1 MKNQNFCTHCEEEA
15 RGEDL
20 IDGKFCCLGCKAAYE
35 IVSGAG
41 LSSYYQSRIS
51 DPKIKAIKPENQEQI
66 ELRNFTTKDEAGNF
80 ELFLAIG
87 GISCAACVWL
97 IETLLQKQGNVVLAR
112 VNLTKRYLKL
122 KWRGDESG
130 GTALVELIQKIGYK
144 LYPFD
149 EKILAKEERKYS
161 DSLIQKLAVAGFG
174 AGNIMLFSIV
184 LWLYD
189 ADQIGKEMRNL
200 IHFFTAIIAL
210 PCIIYSSSIFFKS
223 ALTTIKA
230 KRMNMDISISTA
242 ILLTVSVSFYQIFHE
257 ASHIYFDS
265 AMTLTFFLLIGKYI
279 DFKARKKAFDIS
291 KEFLLVNSNFARII
305 DENDNIRIICAKDVK
320 KDMILLVLPGEKIAA
335 DGKVIDGESQID
347 NNVITGESKPVS
359 VKNDSEVFASAI
371 NLTNS
376 IKVRAGKNQQES
388 LLKQI
393 QTIVEESENHKNK
406 FVKISDKIAGF
417 YTPAVHIAAA
427 ITFAIW
433 YFALGETMEK
443 SLLVTISVLVITCP
457 CALAL
462 AVPIAQSLTI
472 SMALKNGI
480 IIKSGEVIEK
490 INKVK
495 HFIFDKTGTLTFG
508 RPKLLKFKALNRKLN
523 EEEKKYY
530 LKMAANLASNSSHPL
545 SKAICDFSTETKIHF
560 LAKEIKGSGVQAQ
573 IDGKIAKIGNKSFV
587 ENFDTKYEE
596 VIASDYSS
604 VFLSFQDD
612 ILVFYF
618 QDEVKR
624 DACSFMQKM
633 QNQFE
638 TLTLLSGDNRKIVQ
652 KTATGLGLT
661 NYFYEQNPLQKIA
674 FLQELRQGNVNFAM
688 VGDGI
693 NDAGAL
699 AICDVSISFANASN
713 LTQNVADVI
722 INNEKKLTPIFD
734 FIKLSQ
740 KSIKIMKQNLAFCL
754 AYNCLAVPFAVTG
767 AVNPMIAAVAMSS
780 SSIIVILNSLR
791 LVKK

>member
-1 MKNQNFCTHCEEEA
+1 MKTQHFCTHCEEEA

-20 IDGKFCCLGCKAAYE
+20 IDGKFCCLGCQAAYQ
-35 IVSGAG
+35 IVSGSG
-41 LSSYYQSRIS
+41 LSSYYQSRVN
-51 DPKIKAIKPENQEQI
+51 DPKIRKIRPENQEQI
-66 ELRNFTTKDEAGNF
+66 DLHNFVTVDESGNF
-80 ELFLAIG
+80 ELFLAID

-97 IETLLQKQGNVVLAR
+97 IETLLKKQENVTLAR

-122 KWRGDESG
+122 KWHGDQSG
-130 GTALVELIQKIGYK
+130 GSKLIDLIQKVGYK

-149 EKILAKEERKYS
+149 EKILAKEERKYC
-161 DSLIQKLAVAGFG
+161 DNLIRRLAVAGFG

-200 IHFFTAIIAL
+200 IHFFTALIAL
-210 PCIIYSSSIFFKS
+210 PCIIYSASIFFKS
-223 ALTTIKA
+223 AFTALKA

-242 ILLTVSVSFYQIFHE
+242 ILLTVSVSFYQIFHD
-257 ASHIYFDS
+257 ANHIYFDS

-291 KEFLLVNSNFARII
+291 KEFLLLNSSFARII
-305 DENDNIRIICAKDVK
+305 DEDENVKIIAAKDVK
-320 KDMILLVLPGEKIAA
+320 KDMILLVQPGEKIAA
-335 DGKVIDGESQID
+335 DGEVIDGESQID
-347 NNVITGESKPVS
+347 NNVITGESRPIA
-359 VKNDSEVFASAI
+359 VKKGSEVFASAI
-371 NLTNS
+371 NLANS
-376 IKVRAGKNQQES
+376 VRIKAGKNQQRS

-393 QTIVEESENHKNK
+393 QTIIEESENHKNK

-433 YFALGETMEK
+433 YFAFGEAVEK
-443 SLLVTISVLVITCP
+443 SLLITISVLVITCP

-480 IIKSGEVIEK
+480 IIKSGEAIEK
-490 INKVK
+490 ISKVK

-508 RPKLLKFKALNRKLN
+508 RPKLLTFRALNRKLDEK
-523 EEEKKYY
+523 EEKYY
-530 LKMAANLASNSSHPL
+530 LKIAANLASNSSHPL
-545 SKAICDFSTETKIHF
+545 SKAICDFSAEKKNRS
-560 LAKEIKGSGVQAQ
+560 LAKEIKGSGMEGE
-573 IDGKIAKIGNKSFV
+573 IDGEVAKLGNKSFV
-587 ENFDTKYEE
+587 ENFDAKYEGE
-596 VIASDYSS
+596 IAGDYST
-604 VFLSFQDD
+604 VFLSFKDD

-618 QDEVKR
+618 QDELKKDAVDFIVK
-624 DACSFMQKM
+624 MK
-633 QNQFE
+633 NQFE
-638 TLTLLSGDNRKIVQ
+638 SLTLLSGDNRKIVQ
-652 KTATGLGLT
+652 KTASDLGLK

-674 FLQELRQGNVNFAM
+674 ILQKLRQEKVNFAM
-688 VGDGI
+688 TGDGI

-722 INNEKKLTPIFD
+722 INNDEKLMPILD
-734 FIKLSQ
+734 LIHLSQ

-754 AYNCLAVPFAVTG
+754 AYNCLALPFAVSG
-767 AVNPMIAAVAMSS
+767 LVNPMIAAAAMSS

-791 LVKK
+791 LVR